1 MADPRQVFTRLTGD
15 IEDVAAL
22 MGTRQALTGM
32 TGNHGDRRQRQA
44 AAAAAAAAAALEAAV
59 LTGSYGGGG
68 GLWRR
73 RKE

>member
-15 IEDVAAL
+15 NEDVAAL

-32 TGNHGDRRQRQA
+32 TDDHGRQRQA
-44 AAAAAAAAAALEAAV
+44 AAAAAAAALAAAV
-59 LTGSYGGGG
+59 LTGGYGGGG

>member
-22 MGTRQALTGM
+22 MDTRQALPGM
-32 TGNHGDRRQRQA
+32 TGNHGNRRQRQA
-44 AAAAAAAAAALEAAV
+44 AAAVAALAAAV
-59 LTGSYGGGG
+59 LTGGYGGGG

-73 RKE
+73 RLE